1 MNSQQQYL
9 LMKHLVRLE
18 RAWESIEEGR
28 KKDFILKWTN
38 GIYSRA
44 NGFLIPQGSIVI
56 TIDSLEVLKSVVETI
71 QDLLIEQ
78 IRTEMIGAIIPDK
91 EAYIKDGRFHI
102 NEKSLRRVF
111 EDLYDMA
118 KQSTLS
124 PWLEQKPDYNIGRG
138 GDRLEARWVYKKWAL
153 RLPNTLTELFAT
165 PEELIRYY

>member
-1 MNSQQQYL
+1 MRAKEQYL

-18 RAWESIEEGR
+18 RARESIEEGR

-38 GIYSRA
+38 GIYGRA
-44 NGFLIPQGSIVI
+44 NGLLIPQGSIVI
-56 TIDSLEVLKSVVETI
+56 TIDNLEVLKSVVETI

-111 EDLYDMA
+111 DDLYDMA
-118 KQSTLS
+118 KQTTLPTWS
-124 PWLEQKPDYNIGRG
+124 EQKPPLLKA
-138 GDRLEARWVYKKWAL
+138 DRLETRWAYKKWAL
-153 RLPNTLTELFAT
+153 SLPPELQDLFIN
-165 PEELIRYY
+165 PKNLVQLERY

>member
-1 MNSQQQYL
+1 MNSKQQYL

-28 KKDFILKWTN
+28 KKDFILRWTN
-38 GIYSRA
+38 GIYGRV
-44 NGFLIPQGSIVI
+44 NGLLIPKGSIVI
-56 TIDSLEVLKSVVETI
+56 TVDNLEILKTVVETI

-78 IRTEMIGAIIPDK
+78 IRTEMVGACIPDK

-111 EDLYDMA
+111 EDLYDIA

-124 PWLEQKPDYNIGRG
+124 PWLEQKPC